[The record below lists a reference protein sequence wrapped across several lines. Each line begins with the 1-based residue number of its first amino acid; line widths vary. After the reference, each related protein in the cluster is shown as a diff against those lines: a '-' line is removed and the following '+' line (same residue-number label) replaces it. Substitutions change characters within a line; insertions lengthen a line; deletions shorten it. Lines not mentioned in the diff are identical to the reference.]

1 MRRDSA
7 SRCRAHA
14 GSSQTDHSR
23 DTFFV
28 PFGAIVFVAV
38 LPVWIYA
45 TSGLEG
51 GLTFGWLG
59 ACLWI
64 LADWTRTPDRR
75 MTAPRA
81 VILGLGWLVRPE
93 LVLTSAAFLVLVLGV
108 QWSQDRWRDR
118 ARIVAAMIALP
129 VAYQVFRMGFYG
141 SLVPGTAVAK
151 EGGSANLSRGWDYLL
166 DFAKPYWLWFAALV
180 MLAGGYLPMCFA
192 LVERGRRRA
201 LLVVLT
207 FAGIGVVNAAY
218 LTLVGGDYLHA
229 RLLLPAFFTV
239 CAPVAVIPATR
250 RHLAGLVLVPWAII
264 AALALRPPQVRTDN
278 FVANGFIAPRTFLVT
293 ADDQG
298 WGPNGAARRWF
309 TTPGYYFEGGALQP
323 YRTADDS
330 PARQRRRPDR
340 GVVGHRRL
348 GLCARYRIPGA
359 RRHGPRRSAH
369 RALRDDTVP
378 HRSGSSRRATRSPR
392 RQSGPPPASHPKA
405 AGRGPRT
412 FRRGVKAD

>member
-1 MRRDSA
+1 
-7 SRCRAHA
+7 
-14 GSSQTDHSR
+14 
-23 DTFFV
+23 
-28 PFGAIVFVAV
+28 
-38 LPVWIYA
+38 
-45 TSGLEG
+45 
-51 GLTFGWLG
+51 
-59 ACLWI
+59 
-64 LADWTRTPDRR
+64 
-75 MTAPRA
+75 
-81 VILGLGWLVRPE
+81 
-93 LVLTSAAFLVLVLGV
+93 
-108 QWSQDRWRDR
+108 
-118 ARIVAAMIALP
+118 MIALP

-180 MLAGGYLPMCFA
+180 MLAGGYLPMRFA

-278 FVANGFIAPRTFLVT
+278 FAANGFIAPSTFLVT
-293 ADDQG
+293 TDDHG
-298 WGPNGAARRWF
+298 WGPNGAARRWY

-323 YRTADDS
+323 YRIADIPLRDSVDVPIAALWGIGVSGYALGTEFLVRDGMGLADPLTAHFETTPSRIGVDRLPGHEK
-330 PARQRRRPDR
+330 PAPAVWTAARLTPEGSRPRPEDFPTW
-340 GVVGHRRL
+340 GDG
-348 GLCARYRIPGA
+348 GLIPETTGDEFQEQVAWARAALECGGIEEIIDAQNANMSAGRFVHNFLHSFSNTRTRIPPDPEEA
-359 RRHGPRRSAH
+359 YHEFCGPG
-369 RALRDDTVP
+369 T
-378 HRSGSSRRATRSPR
+378 
-392 RQSGPPPASHPKA
+392 PAEVRTI
-405 AGRGPRT
+405 RG
-412 FRRGVKAD
+412 G